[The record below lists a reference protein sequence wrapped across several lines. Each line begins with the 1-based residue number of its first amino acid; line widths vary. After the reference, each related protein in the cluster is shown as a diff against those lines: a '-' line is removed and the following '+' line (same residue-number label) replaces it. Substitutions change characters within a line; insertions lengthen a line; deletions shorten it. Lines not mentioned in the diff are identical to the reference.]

1 MALSGVSR
9 EERVEFVHQL
19 ISLLLKDGL
28 EEITETE
35 YEGLNKMMEEY
46 MNSITPVKEDIEETE
61 KQEKPGGGCGGKDK
75 GQVTPQETCC

>member
-28 EEITETE
+28 EGITETE

-61 KQEKPGGGCGGKDK
+61 KQEKPGGG
-75 GQVTPQETCC
+75 

>member
-61 KQEKPGGGCGGKDK
+61 KQEKPGGG
-75 GQVTPQETCC
+75 